1 MITITPVDY
10 SGTLAAIDS
19 LVATIQVLPKEPLER
34 YGKTAT
40 DEMKE
45 QHDRDAHAIQR
56 YVNRTYYLTTSI
68 GWDVARVSGGSWRL
82 RMYAPPFYA
91 EAVEYGTPKS
101 AAYPF
106 FWVEV
111 YGHQPAALADMTKAF
126 MDALGRH
133 EKAVR
138 GQT

>member
-1 MITITPVDY
+1 MKVGDFTPTFQSIDRL
-10 SGTLAAIDS
+10 LAD
-19 LVATIQVLPKEPLER
+19 IQTGQESALEW

-40 DEMKE
+40 DQMKE

-56 YVNRTYYLTTSI
+56 YVNRTYYLSTSI
-68 GWDVARVSGGSWRL
+68 GYDVARVSDGMWRV
-82 RMYAPPFYA
+82 RMFAPPFYA

-111 YGHQPAALADMTKAF
+111 YGFQDAAVSRLMSEFFGALA
-126 MDALGRH
+126 RH
-133 EKAVR
+133 EARVR
-138 GQT
+138 